1 MNNLNGF
8 YSQYSGKSEKWD
20 TNIEGLLEDVNTILK
35 NKYDTLD
42 IIAQVGLFLDKDE
55 EQLKNYIENFAIHYT
70 YKRIFNK
77 ANKYFQKNKQVY
89 IDDEFEFKESFQEY
103 IKKSFDLNDYSHYK
117 KFSNNLLNAIL
128 SNEILE
134 DSKFEKGRPSTSE
147 NKAMRSF
154 AVKNKRENCYLCGIK
169 TEKKNEKGAI
179 DFYNWHLKNTTD
191 FSKEVYTNFN
201 DILHEHNDKLKKE
214 ILKKVEREKTLK
226 DDLLFHL
233 KRKIP
238 VLYLKISRFFSLND
252 NETDINY
259 KYFGI
264 NKKTIGKLFNKVSLN
279 DFHNEFKKAY
289 AKHNNTLMKIEH
301 CIAVDWGGGKTEDN
315 LLISC
320 HKCNQKKSNTVFF
333 TEYSINKFFINEFEA
348 EKAKQAFTGTLGDE
362 ALISLKIKQKFK
374 CSDCEKNFSDIG
386 SFYLRRINEDD
397 GYHYLNTLITC
408 KKCLEKFNK
417 LGNKDFFDE
426 FIKIKE

>member
-8 YSQYSGKSEKWD
+8 YKQYEGKPTEWD
-20 TNIEGLLEDVNTILK
+20 TNVEGLLEDVNTILK
-35 NKYDTLD
+35 NKYGTLD
-42 IIAQVGLFLDKDE
+42 ILTQVGLFLDKDE
-55 EQLKNYIENFAIHYT
+55 DQLKSYIENFAIHYT

-77 ANKYFQKNKQVY
+77 ANKYFQKNKQMY
-89 IDDEFEFKESFQEY
+89 LDDEFEFKKSFQDY
-103 IKKSFDLNDYSHYK
+103 IKKSFDLNDYLHHK
-117 KFSNNLLNAIL
+117 QFSNTLLNAIL
-128 SNEILE
+128 SNEIE
-134 DSKFEKGRPSTSE
+134 VGTKYEKGRPSTSE
-147 NKAMRSF
+147 NKAMRNF
-154 AVKNKRENCYLCGIK
+154 AVKSKRENCYLCGVK

-179 DFYNWHLKNTTD
+179 DFYNWHLKNETD

-201 DILHEHNDKLKKE
+201 YILHEHNDILRKE
-214 ILKKVEREKTLK
+214 VLRKVEREKTLK
-226 DDLLFHL
+226 NDLLFHL
-233 KRKIP
+233 KRKAP
-238 VLYLKISRFFSLND
+238 NFYLKISQFFSLDDDKIDTN
-252 NETDINY
+252 N
-259 KYFGI
+259 KYNVI

-279 DFHNEFKKAY
+279 KFHKEFKKAY

-301 CIAVDWGGGKTEDN
+301 CIAVDWGGGKTEEN

-333 TEYSINKFFINEFEA
+333 TEYSINKFFINEFDA
-348 EKAKQAFTGTLGDE
+348 EKAKEAFSGTLGDE

-374 CSDCEKNFSDIG
+374 CSDCEKKFSDIG
-386 SFYLRRINEDD
+386 SFYLRRINEED

-417 LGNKDFFDE
+417 LDSEEFFDE